1 MGLNPT
7 GATPTAHASPPTRM
21 AAGIVSLVFGILAA
35 IPLGL
40 FLGAE
45 VGLADTSTVEENLA
59 WGTAVVTLGAVAI
72 YGGTPA
78 ALLAIGIGLVAL
90 VRNARIGKGAGLAGL
105 LLGGVVLVWLAIA
118 VVPQLGGVAFPG

>member
-1 MGLNPT
+1 MGLTPT
-7 GATPTAHASPPTRM
+7 GASPIAHASPRIRT
-21 AAGIVSLVFGILAA
+21 AAGIVSLVFGTLAA

-45 VGLADTSTVEENLA
+45 VGLADTNTVDENLA
-59 WGTAVVTLGAVAI
+59 WGTAVVFFGKVAI

-78 ALLAIGIGLVAL
+78 ALLAIGVGLVAL
-90 VRNARIGKGAGLAGL
+90 VRNGRIGKGCGLAGL

-118 VVPQLGGVAFPG
+118 VVPQLGGVALP